1 MPPPAPHIRTPP
13 SSTLT
18 ERIASV
24 RFDDND
30 DDCGR
35 YDADGE
41 ALAEMGVAGKPSAL
55 EVAIGIR
62 ARGSSA
68 KGELTDW
75 EKRRVF
81 SLTEDKEREAVR
93 AIGEAR
99 TAEGKTWNSDVQ
111 YVLAAIGSAIGLGN
125 FLRFPSLAYRY
136 GGAAFLIP
144 YVLAIVLVG
153 IPVMGLE
160 CTFGQMMQLSSVP
173 AFGRIRP
180 YLWGLG
186 AFTTFASV
194 SFFAPAQ
201 PRFGIAEHS

>member
-1 MPPPAPHIRTPP
+1 MANAT
-13 SSTLT
+13 TT
-18 ERIASV
+18 NAATTT
-24 RFDDND
+24 
-30 DDCGR
+30 G
-35 YDADGE
+35 
-41 ALAEMGVAGKPSAL
+41 ALVSAL
-55 EVAIGIR
+55 EHEMSKRSHV
-62 ARGSSA
+62 SSLKSA
-68 KGELTDW
+68 DLT
-75 EKRRVF
+75 V
-81 SLTEDKEREAVR
+81 DKEREAVR
-93 AIGEAR
+93 ALGEAR

-160 CTFGQMMQLSSVP
+160 CTFGQMMQLSAVP

-194 SFFAPAQ
+194 SFFAHAQ
-201 PRFGIAEHS
+201 TRFGIAEHP